1 MRYSCRLQSTC
12 ERRDGKRNG
21 NGKSTPR
28 TFIVTYETL
37 QGIEAGVS
45 AAGKSVP
52 GAASTAGL
60 PVAIADLVISGVQ
73 GGLAIAQSYRQLKK
87 VKEQS
92 ASEVEIMQAIREM
105 KQLEL
110 QAKKMKEQA
119 EREKYGHLGKYAKT
133 LAIAGAATAGALALF
148 TN

>member
-1 MRYSCRLQSTC
+1 M
-12 ERRDGKRNG
+12 
-21 NGKSTPR
+21 
-28 TFIVTYETL
+28 TYETL
-37 QGIEAGVS
+37 GQGIETGVS

-73 GGLAIAQSYRQLKK
+73 GGLAIARSYRQLKK

-92 ASEVEIMQAIREM
+92 ASQVEIMQAISRM
-105 KQLEL
+105 KDLEL
-110 QAKKMKEQA
+110 RAKILQKRA
-119 EREKYGHLGKYAKT
+119 EKEKYGHLGGYAKT